1 MLEREMM
8 NLLDVCYDKALQG
21 VLPGE
26 KSIEELAEDY
36 LYKSSSK
43 KKAID
48 DLIGYQTL
56 LCGTNGFITGLGGL
70 LVLPV
75 AIPTNILS
83 TIYIQL
89 RMIAAIAYIN
99 GYDIYSDQVRTIAYA
114 CLTGSSATKVLK
126 NVGIKVNIKVVENLD
141 EIEKN
146 GQFDLLFQNW
156 QTVSTGDSQ
165 WFLDNAFKTGGSA
178 NYGKYSNKELDDLI
192 NKLTTT
198 FDVKERQKITK
209 EASQI
214 IIDEAYGTYIVSQA
228 NVNVSN
234 NKVENMHN
242 FPIDYYFLTAD
253 TKITK

>member
-36 LYKSSSK
+36 LAKTNSRE
-43 KKAID
+43 KAID
-48 DLIGYQTL
+48 KLIGYQTV

-99 GYDIYSDQVRTIAYA
+99 GYDIYSDQVRTIAYV
-114 CLTGSSATKVLK
+114 CLTGSSATNILK
-126 NVGIKVNIKVVENLD
+126 NVGIKIGEKVAVSALKKIPAAILIKINQQVGFRLVTKFGQKGVVNIVKMVPLVGGV
-141 EIEKN
+141 I
-146 GQFDLLFQNW
+146 GGGFD
-156 QTVSTGDSQ
+156 
-165 WFLDNAFKTGGSA
+165 A
-178 NYGKYSNKELDDLI
+178 
-192 NKLTTT
+192 TTT
-198 FDVKERQKITK
+198 GTIGKITK
-209 EASQI
+209 EVFS
-214 IIDEAYGTYIVSQA
+214 E
-228 NVNVSN
+228 
-234 NKVENMHN
+234 K
-242 FPIDYYFLTAD
+242 
-253 TKITK
+253 

>member
-75 AIPTNILS
+75 TIPTNVAGV
-83 TIYIQL
+83 IYVQL
-89 RMIAAIAYIN
+89 RMIAAIAHIN

-114 CLTGSSATKVLK
+114 CLTGSSAANILK
-126 NVGIKVNIKVVENLD
+126 NMGIKISEKMAVNALKRVPGAILIKINQQVGFRLVT
-141 EIEKN
+141 KF
-146 GQFDLLFQNW
+146 GQKGL
-156 QTVSTGDSQ
+156 
-165 WFLDNAFKTGGSA
+165 
-178 NYGKYSNKELDDLI
+178 
-192 NKLTTT
+192 
-198 FDVKERQKITK
+198 
-209 EASQI
+209 
-214 IIDEAYGTYIVSQA
+214 
-228 NVNVSN
+228 VNVIKMMPLVGGVVGGVFDTGMTLTIGN
-234 NKVENMHN
+234 IAKKVFSE
-242 FPIDYYFLTAD
+242 
-253 TKITK
+253 

>member
-114 CLTGSSATKVLK
+114 CLTGSSTTKVLK
-126 NVGIKVNIKVVENLD
+126 NVGIKIGEKVVINVIKKIPVEVLVKINQQVGFRLVTKFGQKGLVNIGKIMPFVGGLIGGAFDTGMTLTIGNIAKKVFSE
-141 EIEKN
+141 
-146 GQFDLLFQNW
+146 
-156 QTVSTGDSQ
+156 
-165 WFLDNAFKTGGSA
+165 
-178 NYGKYSNKELDDLI
+178 
-192 NKLTTT
+192 
-198 FDVKERQKITK
+198 
-209 EASQI
+209 
-214 IIDEAYGTYIVSQA
+214 
-228 NVNVSN
+228 
-234 NKVENMHN
+234 
-242 FPIDYYFLTAD
+242 
-253 TKITK
+253 

>member
-114 CLTGSSATKVLK
+114 CLTGSSTTKVLK
-126 NVGIKVNIKVVENLD
+126 NVGIKIGEKVVINAIKKIPVEVLVKINQQVGFRLVT
-141 EIEKN
+141 KF
-146 GQFDLLFQNW
+146 GQKGLVNFGKMIPLVGGVVGGAFD
-156 QTVSTGDSQ
+156 TGMTLTIGNIAKKV
-165 WFLDNAFKTGGSA
+165 FL
-178 NYGKYSNKELDDLI
+178 E
-192 NKLTTT
+192 
-198 FDVKERQKITK
+198 
-209 EASQI
+209 
-214 IIDEAYGTYIVSQA
+214 
-228 NVNVSN
+228 
-234 NKVENMHN
+234 
-242 FPIDYYFLTAD
+242 
-253 TKITK
+253 

>member
-75 AIPTNILS
+75 AIPANVAGV
-83 TIYIQL
+83 IYVQL
-89 RMIAAIAYIN
+89 RMTAAIAYIN

-114 CLTGSSATKVLK
+114 CLTGSSAANILK
-126 NVGIKVNIKVVENLD
+126 NVGIKISEKMAVNALKKVPGAILIKINQQVGFRLVT
-141 EIEKN
+141 KF
-146 GQFDLLFQNW
+146 GQKGL
-156 QTVSTGDSQ
+156 
-165 WFLDNAFKTGGSA
+165 
-178 NYGKYSNKELDDLI
+178 
-192 NKLTTT
+192 
-198 FDVKERQKITK
+198 
-209 EASQI
+209 
-214 IIDEAYGTYIVSQA
+214 
-228 NVNVSN
+228 VNVIKMMPLIGGVVGGVFDTGMTLTIGN
-234 NKVENMHN
+234 IAKKVFSE
-242 FPIDYYFLTAD
+242 
-253 TKITK
+253 

>member
-114 CLTGSSATKVLK
+114 CLTGSSTTKVLK
-126 NVGIKVNIKVVENLD
+126 NVGIKIGEKVVINVIKKIPVEVLVKINQQVGFRLVT
-141 EIEKN
+141 KF
-146 GQFDLLFQNW
+146 GQKGLVNFGKMMPLVGGVVGGAFD
-156 QTVSTGDSQ
+156 TGMTLTIGNIAKKV
-165 WFLDNAFKTGGSA
+165 FL
-178 NYGKYSNKELDDLI
+178 E
-192 NKLTTT
+192 
-198 FDVKERQKITK
+198 
-209 EASQI
+209 
-214 IIDEAYGTYIVSQA
+214 
-228 NVNVSN
+228 
-234 NKVENMHN
+234 
-242 FPIDYYFLTAD
+242 
-253 TKITK
+253 

>member
-83 TIYIQL
+83 TTYIQL
-89 RMIAAIAYIN
+89 RMTAAIAYIN

-114 CLTGSSATKVLK
+114 CLTGSSTTKVLK
-126 NVGIKVNIKVVENLD
+126 NVGIKIGEKVVINVIKKIPVEVLVKINQQVGFRLVT
-141 EIEKN
+141 KF
-146 GQFDLLFQNW
+146 GQKGLVNFGKMMPLVGGVVGGVFD
-156 QTVSTGDSQ
+156 TGM
-165 WFLDNAFKTGGSA
+165 T
-178 NYGKYSNKELDDLI
+178 
-192 NKLTTT
+192 LTIGNIA
-198 FDVKERQKITK
+198 K
-209 EASQI
+209 
-214 IIDEAYGTYIVSQA
+214 
-228 NVNVSN
+228 
-234 NKVENMHN
+234 KVFSE
-242 FPIDYYFLTAD
+242 
-253 TKITK
+253 

>member
-48 DLIGYQTL
+48 DLIGYQTV

-89 RMIAAIAYIN
+89 RMTAAIAYIN
-99 GYDIYSDQVRTIAYA
+99 GYDIYSNQVRTIAYA
-114 CLTGSSATKVLK
+114 CLTGSSTTKVLK
-126 NVGIKVNIKVVENLD
+126 NVGIKIGEKVVINAIKKIPVEVLVKINQQVGFRLVT
-141 EIEKN
+141 KF
-146 GQFDLLFQNW
+146 GQKGLVNFGKMMPLVGGVVGGVFD
-156 QTVSTGDSQ
+156 TGM
-165 WFLDNAFKTGGSA
+165 T
-178 NYGKYSNKELDDLI
+178 
-192 NKLTTT
+192 LTIGNIA
-198 FDVKERQKITK
+198 K
-209 EASQI
+209 
-214 IIDEAYGTYIVSQA
+214 
-228 NVNVSN
+228 
-234 NKVENMHN
+234 KVFSE
-242 FPIDYYFLTAD
+242 
-253 TKITK
+253 

>member
-89 RMIAAIAYIN
+89 RMIAAIAYID

-114 CLTGSSATKVLK
+114 CLTGSSTTKVLK
-126 NVGIKVNIKVVENLD
+126 NVGIKIGEKVVINVIKKIPVEVLVKINQQVGFRLVT
-141 EIEKN
+141 KF
-146 GQFDLLFQNW
+146 GQKGLVNFGKMIPLVGGVVGGAFD
-156 QTVSTGDSQ
+156 TGMTLTIGNIAKKV
-165 WFLDNAFKTGGSA
+165 FL
-178 NYGKYSNKELDDLI
+178 E
-192 NKLTTT
+192 
-198 FDVKERQKITK
+198 
-209 EASQI
+209 
-214 IIDEAYGTYIVSQA
+214 
-228 NVNVSN
+228 
-234 NKVENMHN
+234 
-242 FPIDYYFLTAD
+242 
-253 TKITK
+253 

>member
-48 DLIGYQTL
+48 NLIGYQTL
-56 LCGTNGFITGLGGL
+56 LCGTNGFMTGLGGL

-75 AIPTNILS
+75 AIPANILS

-99 GYDIYSDQVRTIAYA
+99 GYDVYSDQVRTIAYA
-114 CLTGSSATKVLK
+114 CLTGSSTIKVLK
-126 NVGIKVNIKVVENLD
+126 NVGIKIGEKVVIRLVTKFGQKGFVNLGKMFPVAGGL
-141 EIEKN
+141 I
-146 GQFDLLFQNW
+146 GGAFDI
-156 QTVSTGDSQ
+156 G
-165 WFLDNAFKTGGSA
+165 
-178 NYGKYSNKELDDLI
+178 
-192 NKLTTT
+192 TT
-198 FDVKERQKITK
+198 
-209 EASQI
+209 I
-214 IIDEAYGTYIVSQA
+214 IIG
-228 NVNVSN
+228 NVAKEVFR
-234 NKVENMHN
+234 EE
-242 FPIDYYFLTAD
+242 
-253 TKITK
+253 

>member
-75 AIPTNILS
+75 TIPTNVAGV
-83 TIYIQL
+83 IYVQL
-89 RMIAAIAYIN
+89 RMIAAIAHIN
-99 GYDIYSDQVRTIAYA
+99 GYDIYSDQVRTIAYT
-114 CLTGSSATKVLK
+114 CLTGSSAANILK
-126 NVGIKVNIKVVENLD
+126 NMGIKISEKMAVNALKRVPGAILIKINQQVGFRLVT
-141 EIEKN
+141 KF
-146 GQFDLLFQNW
+146 GQKGL
-156 QTVSTGDSQ
+156 
-165 WFLDNAFKTGGSA
+165 
-178 NYGKYSNKELDDLI
+178 
-192 NKLTTT
+192 
-198 FDVKERQKITK
+198 
-209 EASQI
+209 
-214 IIDEAYGTYIVSQA
+214 
-228 NVNVSN
+228 VNVIKMMPLVGGVVGGVFDTGMTLTIGN
-234 NKVENMHN
+234 IAKKVFSE
-242 FPIDYYFLTAD
+242 
-253 TKITK
+253 